1 MSEQELLL
9 LSNYVY
15 MKASTDPMTIGESL
29 DRFRNENGT
38 FDEKSVAGAGIG
50 GGMDAKQTADL
61 FKRMDEMPDS
71 FLDLYPSRIAD
82 DPSFRGICYTEG
94 KSDGGSATVVF
105 RGTGGTYDAWHDNV
119 TGEYLNSTQIQKQ
132 AADFVKYDC
141 ASFQDLTVTGHSKGG
156 NLAMYTTVVCAGAV
170 AACVSFDG
178 QGFSEAFIRENQAM
192 IDAVKD
198 RIKSVSAYNDF
209 VNILLH
215 PIAGERVFAQNQKD
229 GIDAHSSYYLLAS
242 NEFDENGNLV
252 TTRDQGFGAFAL
264 QEALLEITDRMD
276 DLPGDGNRAVS
287 GLLAAYLAAA
297 MSEDKGDDFEKS
309 RIVSGYEG
317 IGAYLLSLL
326 PASRRM
332 VGNEAVIHTLQKEVQ
347 TQNLAEAASTFADA
361 GARMRTISARI
372 NECSAGVDPSER
384 IGHYVNQQLA
394 ALKEKMESRVQF
406 MDSYATA
413 LRRISDLY
421 LRKEQD
427 LSALILTGRD

>member
-1 MSEQELLL
+1 
-9 LSNYVY
+9 
-15 MKASTDPMTIGESL
+15 
-29 DRFRNENGT
+29 
-38 FDEKSVAGAGIG
+38 
-50 GGMDAKQTADL
+50 
-61 FKRMDEMPDS
+61 
-71 FLDLYPSRIAD
+71 
-82 DPSFRGICYTEG
+82 
-94 KSDGGSATVVF
+94 
-105 RGTGGTYDAWHDNV
+105 
-119 TGEYLNSTQIQKQ
+119 
-132 AADFVKYDC
+132 
-141 ASFQDLTVTGHSKGG
+141 
-156 NLAMYTTVVCAGAV
+156 MYTTVVCAGAV
-170 AACVSFDG
+170 TACVSFDG

-332 VGNEAVIHTLQKEVQ
+332 AGNEAVIHTLQKEVQ
-347 TQNLAEAASTFADA
+347 TQDLAEAASTFADA

-384 IGHYVNQQLA
+384 IGYYVNQQLA

>member
-1 MSEQELLL
+1 
-9 LSNYVY
+9 
-15 MKASTDPMTIGESL
+15 
-29 DRFRNENGT
+29 
-38 FDEKSVAGAGIG
+38 
-50 GGMDAKQTADL
+50 
-61 FKRMDEMPDS
+61 
-71 FLDLYPSRIAD
+71 
-82 DPSFRGICYTEG
+82 
-94 KSDGGSATVVF
+94 
-105 RGTGGTYDAWHDNV
+105 
-119 TGEYLNSTQIQKQ
+119 
-132 AADFVKYDC
+132 
-141 ASFQDLTVTGHSKGG
+141 
-156 NLAMYTTVVCAGAV
+156 MYTTVVCAGAV

-332 VGNEAVIHTLQKEVQ
+332 AGNEAVIHTLQKEVQ
-347 TQNLAEAASTFADA
+347 TQDLAEAASTFADA

-384 IGHYVNQQLA
+384 IGYYVNQQLA